1 MLVSTV
7 FLKTYTDKLLIKVSN
22 TPNLQSVYK
31 LTTFAPNYY
40 WKGMKRILIIDD
52 NAENREILELLFED
66 EGYTTKQLSIPENIE
81 TVIAEFLPD
90 LILMDVMMGIYNGIE
105 VCQRIKSIPAFNQVK
120 VILLTAS
127 NAFLKLDKSTSL
139 ADGYI
144 SKPFDI
150 KEVVAMVSDLL
161 S

>member
-1 MLVSTV
+1 
-7 FLKTYTDKLLIKVSN
+7 
-22 TPNLQSVYK
+22 
-31 LTTFAPNYY
+31 
-40 WKGMKRILIIDD
+40 MKRILIIDD

-81 TVIAEFLPD
+81 TVITEFLPD

-105 VCQRIKSIPAFNQVK
+105 VCQRIKSNPAFTEVK

-127 NAFLKLDKSTSL
+127 NAFLKLDKSISL

-150 KEVVAMVSDLL
+150 KEVVAMVSDLVN
-161 S
+161 